1 MFKWLQETDEEYN
14 KEDLMSLS
22 EKELMVEML
31 MELKKLTNKCD
42 EIKHAIRRHSH

>member
-31 MELKKLTNKCD
+31 MELKKLTN
-42 EIKHAIRRHSH
+42 